1 VCISKGLQREGNTAN
16 KRWRHSQSC
25 DAALHERHE
34 CMNCSA
40 LVRDTHEVLS
50 GYDRRRIN
58 LKGSST
64 ATVKYENR
72 SPDTRMEVG
81 MG

>member
-1 VCISKGLQREGNTAN
+1 
-16 KRWRHSQSC
+16 
-25 DAALHERHE
+25 
-34 CMNCSA
+34 MNCSA